1 MAENIAGLFEQF
13 SRIIPI
19 AGEAITDFGESN
31 ALFAYAEGEEGC
43 VTLTPETE
51 KDRLVLQR
59 AFLSLI
65 LNEFSPEQIDTSD
78 NETLFED
85 NLILFNRVLEKSGIS
100 YVSHGVCD
108 EMFLINSE
116 GDDIELFLKKLNI
129 YLDFSTLNY
138 ELLESNEISF
148 DLSYVDNYIGYFIE
162 SDIDMNKDSSY
173 FDSLYDFMI
182 NASYS
187 YNVTPRAFGFTTVP
201 IYGNW
206 NNKKGYLLFSMWNM
220 PAEWYSGKA
229 PLSSIDLCELGHLL
243 LSFPKLKAIEAVL

>member
-85 NLILFNRVLEKSGIS
+85 NLILFNRILENRV
-100 YVSHGVCD
+100 YL
-108 EMFLINSE
+108 MFLME
-116 GDDIELFLKKLNI
+116 YVMRCFLLIQK
-129 YLDFSTLNY
+129 
-138 ELLESNEISF
+138 
-148 DLSYVDNYIGYFIE
+148 G
-162 SDIDMNKDSSY
+162 
-173 FDSLYDFMI
+173 MI
-182 NASYS
+182 
-187 YNVTPRAFGFTTVP
+187 
-201 IYGNW
+201 
-206 NNKKGYLLFSMWNM
+206 
-220 PAEWYSGKA
+220 
-229 PLSSIDLCELGHLL
+229 
-243 LSFPKLKAIEAVL
+243 